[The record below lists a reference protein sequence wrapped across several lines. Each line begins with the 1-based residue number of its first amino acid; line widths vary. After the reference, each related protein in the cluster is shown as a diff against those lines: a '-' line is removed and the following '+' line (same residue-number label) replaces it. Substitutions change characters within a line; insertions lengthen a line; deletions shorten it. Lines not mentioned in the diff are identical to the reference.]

1 MEFLPIK
8 KHPPFAYAGVD
19 RQARE
24 EREKTSKVTRAGNR
38 ITEISLSKPAAAEYL
53 SLENRKNEMI
63 FWTYASRGAG
73 DVGSCVIRENPIA
86 PILRTCLNIQSE
98 FRPEEDQNCGF
109 ES

>member
-1 MEFLPIK
+1 
-8 KHPPFAYAGVD
+8 
-19 RQARE
+19 
-24 EREKTSKVTRAGNR
+24 
-38 ITEISLSKPAAAEYL
+38 
-53 SLENRKNEMI
+53 MI